1 MSVKLWSCPAH
12 RSGQYIPR
20 LSILPAHSG
29 HLVVVVD
36 GGVAAVV
43 DRIVVIVDVA
53 SVEVDVEEEVEVV
66 VGVVVG

>member
-1 MSVKLWSCPAH
+1 
-12 RSGQYIPR
+12 